1 MHEIVIKHQDKNL
14 QAVLHE
20 AVKTPAKATIII
32 SHGFRGSKEGGGR
45 AKLLAEGAAL
55 EKCNV
60 IRFDFTALSTLT
72 EQINELNSVL
82 CFAKEKFNEDIIL
95 LGRSMGGCAS
105 LFSCTQNKDVR
116 GLILC
121 SMPFDLYATFT
132 LTLGIENLKALKKGY
147 AVSLDDEWGKAI
159 LQPEFY
165 ADLMS
170 YDMTIALTQLCESLP
185 TLFVHGE
192 FDEIVPL
199 QQAEKAYELCASEK
213 TFALIEGGDHRFIS
227 GFEQSKE
234 AILRWLAVNF

>member
-1 MHEIVIKHQDKNL
+1 MREIVIKHQDKNL

-45 AKLLAEGAAL
+45 AKLLAEGAV
-55 EKCNV
+55 EKFNV

-82 CFAKEKFNEDIIL
+82 CFAKEKFNKDIIL

-105 LFSCTQNKDVR
+105 LFSCTKNKDVR

-132 LTLGIENLKALKKGY
+132 LALGMENLEALKKGC
-147 AVSLDDEWGKAI
+147 AVLLDDEWGKAI

-170 YDMTIALTQLCESLP
+170 YDMTATLNQLCESLP
-185 TLFVHGE
+185 KLFVHGE

-199 QQAEKAYELCASEK
+199 QQAEKAYELCAGEK
-213 TFALIEGGDHRFIS
+213 TFALIEGGDHRFIN